1 MFALRTNTQYQ
12 NLNITVYINI
22 NNIIVSSV
30 YILYGTY
37 SGVILNKCVH

>member
-37 SGVILNKCVH
+37 LGLF